1 VTLRDLVLAAPN
13 TTVGE
18 LMEDDPVAVE
28 LLAHSDEVAR
38 VVTRYGLVAVPV
50 VDANHRL
57 MGVITVSDALWDVLP
72 EEWRREMPRR
82 LHADSLA
89 AAGPQE
95 VPARTAAKRGAKAP
109 AKPRKAQ
116 ARKKSSVKRG

>member
-1 VTLRDLVLAAPN
+1 
-13 TTVGE
+13 
-18 LMEDDPVAVE
+18 MDDEPVAVE

-50 VDANHRL
+50 VDAHHRL

-95 VPARTAAKRGAKAP
+95 VPTRAPAKRGGKASAKAG
-109 AKPRKAQ
+109 KAQ
-116 ARKKSSVKRG
+116 PRKKSPVKRG

>member
-1 VTLRDLVLAAPN
+1 
-13 TTVGE
+13 
-18 LMEDDPVAVE
+18 
-28 LLAHSDEVAR
+28 
-38 VVTRYGLVAVPV
+38 
-50 VDANHRL
+50 

-95 VPARTAAKRGAKAP
+95 LPARTTAKRGAKSTVKSRKA
-109 AKPRKAQ
+109 APRKRGA
-116 ARKKSSVKRG
+116 AKRA

>member
-1 VTLRDLVLAAPN
+1 
-13 TTVGE
+13 
-18 LMEDDPVAVE
+18 
-28 LLAHSDEVAR
+28 
-38 VVTRYGLVAVPV
+38 
-50 VDANHRL
+50 

-95 VPARTAAKRGAKAP
+95 VPVRTTAKRGANAP
-109 AKPRKAQ
+109 VKPRKTQ

>member
-1 VTLRDLVLAAPN
+1 
-13 TTVGE
+13 
-18 LMEDDPVAVE
+18 MEDEPVAVE

-50 VDANHRL
+50 VDQSHRL

-82 LHADSLA
+82 LHADSIA
-89 AAGPQE
+89 AAGAQE
-95 VPARTAAKRGAKAP
+95 LPARSATKRGAKAA
-109 AKPRKAQ
+109 AKPRKSTP
-116 ARKKSSVKRG
+116 RKKSAAKRG

>member
-1 VTLRDLVLAAPN
+1 
-13 TTVGE
+13 
-18 LMEDDPVAVE
+18 
-28 LLAHSDEVAR
+28 
-38 VVTRYGLVAVPV
+38 
-50 VDANHRL
+50 

-95 VPARTAAKRGAKAP
+95 SPTRAATKRGTKAP
-109 AKPRKAQ
+109 TKPRKAPP
-116 ARKKSSVKRG
+116 RKKSAVKRG